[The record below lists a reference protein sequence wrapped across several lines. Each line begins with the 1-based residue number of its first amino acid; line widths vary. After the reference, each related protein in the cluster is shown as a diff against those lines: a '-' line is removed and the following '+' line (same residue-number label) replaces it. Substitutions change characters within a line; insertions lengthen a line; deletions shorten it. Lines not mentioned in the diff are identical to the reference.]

1 MSGTH
6 LNCNAKTVV
15 RVLTT
20 GGTIEKS
27 YSETEG
33 TLKNRASIIREGLIS
48 NLRLPYTQLELESLL
63 NKDSLDID
71 DDDRKLIAAAID
83 RTAVQGDPIIVLH
96 GTDTMALTA
105 DYCFRQLGQP
115 TVAVI
120 FTGAMRP
127 MGFIGSDAQQNFTEA
142 LFATQLLTPGFYISF
157 HSRLFQVPGVRKNL
171 QAGTFEMV

>member
-6 LNCNAKTVV
+6 SNCDARAVV

-33 TLKNRASIIREGLIS
+33 TLKNRASIIREGLIA
-48 NLRLPYTQLELESLL
+48 NLRLPYTNLVLESLL
-63 NKDSLDID
+63 NKDSLEMD
-71 DDDRKLIAAAID
+71 DADRQLIADAIAS
-83 RTAVQGDPIIVLH
+83 TATQGDPIIVLH

-105 DYCFRQLGQP
+105 DYCFLQLGTP
-115 TVAVI
+115 VVPVI

-127 MGFIGSDAQQNFTEA
+127 MGFVGSDAQQNFIEA
-142 LFATQLLTPGFYISF
+142 LFAAQLVAPGFYISF
-157 HSRLFQVPGVRKNL
+157 HNRLFRVPGVRKNR
-171 QAGTFEMV
+171 QTGTFEQI